1 MKDLAGKK
9 RDASEVEVL
18 REELNDLL
26 KKHLGL
32 ESEFKNYQS
41 AIEQRFDDLVGT
53 NNDYTS

>member
-1 MKDLAGKK
+1 MKDIVGKK

-18 REELNDLL
+18 RAELNDLL

-41 AIEQRFDDLVGT
+41 VIEQRFDDLVGI
-53 NNDYTS
+53 NNEYTS